1 MSDTMKHFFFR
12 TAGLW
17 MSAALLMHS
26 PASAHTVVFEE
37 RYFPTVDTVPISK
50 GLLHRAFGTAKF
62 ASADRL
68 SAALADPKAN
78 VLVLPYGSGF
88 PRERWSDIRKFLLRG
103 GNLVTLGGRPFTRPL
118 ARTNG
123 RWQIQP
129 ETYAYARQLL
139 INDYQTT
146 ARSDATV
153 TEAGSIEQYGLTA
166 MRWQR
171 AYSMSIRLSQ
181 KETAKRVGASGTFDA
196 VLNPLV
202 WGVSHG
208 QVQSA
213 PAVEVDHLEND
224 YAGGRWVMLNCALDP
239 TFLAGR
245 DAAPLLEKLAARAAL
260 GAELVRAV
268 PSYPLYLAGEE
279 WRIELEWKNLQQQ
292 RKLSRIEAAV
302 FQGGKREGE
311 RTIALPSPSAAVNTT
326 IPLSGPHKPGYHT
339 VEIRLIC
346 GDRACGTA
354 HTAFWVRDRAWLA
367 SGPKVSVD
375 GNFFRIDGKR
385 EAVVGTTYMAS
396 DAQRLYFRYP
406 NPYVWD
412 RDMAQISAGGL
423 NMLRTGIWTDWDHV
437 ADADGTVKEH
447 ALRTV
452 EAYLM
457 TARKYGLPV
466 QFTLFAFMPEVFG
479 GSNPYLDPEGLR
491 RQHKYVATMARSFG
505 DVPFLMWDLINEPSF
520 DNPAHFF
527 TTMPNGDAAESAAW
541 NVWLIRRYGSR
552 AAVAEAWHFA
562 LPDDG
567 PIPVPGEADATA
579 QSANDDARP
588 LAVTDFALFAQESF
602 ADWART
608 MRATIRETGSRQPI
622 TVGQD
627 EGGALISP
635 SPNYFKDAVDFTT
648 VHSWWFNDDLL
659 WDSLSAK
666 QQGMP
671 MLVQETGIMPE
682 VNADAR
688 PRRTPDEEAALLERK
703 IGVALATGSGAIEW
717 LWNVNALMRSQ
728 QEVTIGALR
737 PDGSEKPDAAV
748 LRAHAAFAKAI
759 SPHLGDPAPEQVAIL
774 TSQAAQ
780 FSVLQA
786 VATDAQHRAVRAMNY
801 LCRTP
806 ARLVGENRVADIGG
820 AKLVVLPSAIMLRQ
834 ETWQALLRYV
844 AEGGTLLITGSA
856 ERDEHW
862 QARDRLKALGLDA
875 VSATLTY
882 RSMDIDIGGHAQTV
896 TFPNLSQRALEA
908 LRLPG
913 EQSFAE
919 LRHGKGRVLVV
930 AAPVELAE
938 SPDVTAAV
946 YRDALQRAGVAPSFD
961 AVDVPG
967 SVLVRSVQFPDATLY
982 LFASEDAF
990 ARNVAVRDS
999 VSGALLRQ
1007 RLLAGRTQMVLIDRK
1022 TGAVLASYGGDK

>member
-1 MSDTMKHFFFR
+1 MKRFLVCA
-12 TAGLW
+12 AGLW
-17 MSAALLMHS
+17 MAAGLLMHN
-26 PASAHTVVFEE
+26 PALAHTVVFEE
-37 RYFPTVDTVPISK
+37 SNFPTLDSAPIST
-50 GLLHRAFGTAKF
+50 GLLHRTFGKAEF

-68 SAALADPKAN
+68 AAALADPKAT

-88 PRERWSDIRKFLLRG
+88 PRERWSDIRKYLLRG

-118 ARTNG
+118 VRTG
-123 RWQIQP
+123 GKWQLLP

-139 INDYQTT
+139 ISDYQTT
-146 ARSDATV
+146 AGSDATV
-153 TEAGSIEQYGLTA
+153 TETDGAERYGLTA
-166 MRWQR
+166 LRWQR
-171 AYSMSIRLSQ
+171 AYSMTIRLSQ

-196 VLNPLV
+196 ALNPLV
-202 WGVSHG
+202 WGVSHDH
-208 QVQSA
+208 VQSA
-213 PAVEVDHLEND
+213 PVVELDHLEND
-224 YAGGRWVMLNCALDP
+224 YAGGRWVMLNCSLDP
-239 TFLAGR
+239 AFLAGR
-245 DAAPLLEKLAARAAL
+245 DAAPLLEKLVARAAL
-260 GAELVRAV
+260 GAEQVRAV
-268 PSYPLYLAGEE
+268 PSYPLYLPGED
-279 WRIELEWKNLQQQ
+279 WRIQFEWKNLQQQ

-302 FQGGKREGE
+302 FQDGRREAE
-311 RTIALPSPSAAVNTT
+311 RGIALPSPSAAVSTT
-326 IPLSGPHKPGYHT
+326 IPLLGSHKPGYHT

-346 GDRACGTA
+346 GDQACGTV
-354 HTAFWVRDRAWLA
+354 HTAFWVRDRTWLA

-375 GNFFRIDGKR
+375 GNFFRIDGQR

-423 NMLRTGIWTDWDHV
+423 NMLRTGIWTDWDQV
-437 ADADGTVKEH
+437 ADADGTVKDR

-479 GSNPYLDPEGLR
+479 GSNPYIDPEGLR

-527 TTMPNGDAAESAAW
+527 TTMPNGDGAESAAW
-541 NVWLIRRYGSR
+541 NAWLMHRYGSR
-552 AAVAEAWHFA
+552 EAVAQAWHFA
-562 LPDDG
+562 LPDNG

-579 QSANDDARP
+579 QSANDDAHP

-602 ADWART
+602 SDWART
-608 MRATIRETGSRQPI
+608 MRAVIRETGSRQLI

-635 SPNYFKDAVDFTT
+635 SPNYFKEAVDFTT

-703 IGVALATGSGAIEW
+703 IGTALATGSGAIEW

-737 PDGSEKPDAAV
+737 PDGTEKLDAAV
-748 LRAHAAFAKAI
+748 LRAYAAFAKAI
-759 SPHLGDPAPEQVAIL
+759 SPRLGNPAPEQAAIL

-780 FSVLQA
+780 FSVLQT
-786 VATDAQHRAVRAMNY
+786 VASDAQHRAVRAMNY

-806 ARLVGENRVADIGG
+806 ARLVGENRVADITGT
-820 AKLVVLPSAIMLRQ
+820 KLVVLPSALMLRQ
-834 ETWQALLRYV
+834 ETWDALLQYV
-844 AEGGTLLITGSA
+844 AGGGTLLITGSA

-862 QARDRLKALGLDA
+862 LARDRLKALGLDA
-875 VSATLTY
+875 VPAALTY
-882 RSMDIDIGGHAQTV
+882 RSIDLDIGGRSQTA
-896 TFPNLSQRALEA
+896 TFSNLSQRGLEA

-913 EQSFAE
+913 GQSFAE
-919 LRHGKGRVLVV
+919 LRHGKGRILVV

-938 SPDVTAAV
+938 SPDVTVAV
-946 YRDALQRAGVAPSFD
+946 YRDALQRAGVVSSFD
-961 AVDVPG
+961 VVDVPG
-967 SVLVRSVQFPDATLY
+967 SVLVRPVHFPDATLY
-982 LFASEDAF
+982 LFASEDASV
-990 ARNVAVRDS
+990 RTIVVRDS
-999 VSGALLRQ
+999 VSGAVLRRQ
-1007 RLLAGRTQMVLIDRK
+1007 LLAGHAQMLLIDRK
-1022 TGAVLASYGGDK
+1022 SGAIVASYGGDK